1 MKKSSVI
8 LAFIGPAL
16 LVYCIFVLYPI
27 FSTFYYSLFEWSGI
41 ESGATFAGLSNYLNI
56 LSDNVFW
63 MSLENNLLL
72 VVASL
77 LTQLPLGLLLALLLF
92 APIRGVRLF
101 RTVYFLPLLMSSVA
115 VGILWIYIYEPNQG
129 ILNRTL
135 DLIGL
140 SFLKSSWL
148 GSEETAFLGGGCHDL
163 LAVHSFLHDSFS
175 GGSCRHSGGDL

>member
-92 APIRGVRLF
+92 APIPGCAPLPYGLF
-101 RTVYFLPLLMSSVA
+101 SSLADVQRCRRDF
-115 VGILWIYIYEPNQG
+115 V
-129 ILNRTL
+129 
-135 DLIGL
+135 DLYL
-140 SFLKSSWL
+140 
-148 GSEETAFLGGGCHDL
+148 
-163 LAVHSFLHDSFS
+163 
-175 GGSCRHSGGDL
+175 